1 MPFELSRRM
10 WEAADAIRSRLTE
23 KARELRRRAEAEAG
37 RVFRD
42 VSDRLLAAPRH
53 EECHS
58 PGCHYHGRPTNPEVN
73 VVIGPCTGALVETM
87 AEVMTL
93 AGYREIRADLPNREM
108 PELVRGTVRSHRPS
122 LAALGGGRPV
132 LMDVFVPGETAPE
145 EQLSR
150 WQLFSSAADQVAGEF
165 HVVVPS
171 SVEGLAGGEWV
182 RRLSDSVGISVTKVW
197 EV

>member
-1 MPFELSRRM
+1 V
-10 WEAADAIRSRLTE
+10 WEAADAIRARLTE
-23 KARELRRRAEAEAG
+23 KARELRRLAEAEAG

-42 VSDRLLAAPRH
+42 VSERLLAAGR

-58 PGCHYHGRPTNPEVN
+58 PGCHLHGRATNAEVN
-73 VVIGPCTGALVETM
+73 VVVGPCTGALVETM
-87 AEVMTL
+87 VEVMTL
-93 AGYREIRADLPNREM
+93 AGYREVRADLPNHVA
-108 PELVRGTVRSHRPS
+108 PEVVRGTVRSHRPS

-132 LMDVFVPGETAPE
+132 LMDIFVPGETAPE

-171 SVEGLAGGEWV
+171 SVEGLNGTEWV
-182 RRLSDSVGISVTKVW
+182 RRVTDTVGICVTKIW